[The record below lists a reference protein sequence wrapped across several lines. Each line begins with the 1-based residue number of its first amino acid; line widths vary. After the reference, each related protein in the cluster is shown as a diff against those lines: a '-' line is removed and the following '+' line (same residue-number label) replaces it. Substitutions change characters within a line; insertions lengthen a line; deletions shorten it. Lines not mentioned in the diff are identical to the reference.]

1 MSEVYDRFVIYTRK
15 CFRENTLPK
24 ALAFK
29 KELKRVTFEYDGKK
43 ARRLRIAL
51 EK

>member
-1 MSEVYDRFVIYTRK
+1 MSEVYDRFVILYTRK

-24 ALAFK
+24 AFK
-29 KELKRVTFEYDGKK
+29 KELKRVKFEYDSKK